1 MTSSRL
7 GLVNPPTLERPLG
20 YAHAVEVKSGRLLAI
35 AGQIAHDKNARM
47 VGPGDLVAQFRQVCQ
62 NLKDIVEAAGGTL
75 SDMARLTM
83 FVVDVEDY
91 KRKQEPIGVVYR
103 EFFGKHFPAMTVVE
117 VRKLYVSNEGGLIEI
132 QAEAVLP

>member
-1 MTSSRL
+1 MPSHL
-7 GLVNPPTLERPLG
+7 DLVNPPALERPLG
-20 YAHAVEVKSGRLLAI
+20 YAHADEVKSGRLLLI
-35 AGQIAHDKNARM
+35 AGQIAHDRHGTM

-62 NLKDIVEAAGGTL
+62 NLKDIVEAAGGRLT
-75 SDMARLTM
+75 DMARLTM

-91 KRKQEPIGVVYR
+91 KAKQRPIGVVYR

-132 QAEAVLP
+132 QAEAVVP